1 VGGWRRYRGAGGNTT
16 IGGEID
22 VPLTPGA
29 AVPSGDALCMEQ
41 TGNVEAEV
49 SVSGYTVPSAAVTA
63 EPLHAIQNITQ

>member
-1 VGGWRRYRGAGGNTT
+1 
-16 IGGEID
+16 
-22 VPLTPGA
+22 
-29 AVPSGDALCMEQ
+29 MEQ